1 MKVLSSNSAYNDKIF
16 WAACLV
22 LVVLVFAFGGT
33 QAGILSMFAFGLVTT
48 QRSTNEAISET
59 VLVRDVPDEVMVL
72 DGDITP
78 LTVMSVNAK
87 RKRPTFSP
95 RIEKLE
101 DNLRTLW
108 GYMNAAAIASNVT
121 SVIVNDGSLFAP
133 GDLVCVPHNPVQ
145 AGADEVF
152 RVTAGGGATANV
164 TLTVVRGIGGTG
176 ADTIVASG
184 SLRILGSAYA
194 ENGAYGTPRSTLKT
208 TIISYTQIIREPF
221 QLSETQRASKTYGG
235 PEEDFQERM
244 ALLNWKKQSEAMAL
258 WGKQSETLA
267 APGTVRTTMG
277 FKPRVQTNVTNVN
290 TTLTLILFNTFGQT
304 AFRYNMGRPR
314 LFIAAP
320 IYISAVNYFSQNKLL
335 TEVGQTVFGVKVK
348 TLYLPHGTLML
359 ANNFLMEAGV
369 AGQSGFAT
377 EAYAVDLANV
387 EYRYLS
393 ANGVNRDVKLYRN
406 VKVDG
411 TDGQSHEYKGEIG
424 WIFTQ
429 EQSHSRMYNS
439 AAYA

>member
-1 MKVLSSNSAYNDKIF
+1 MGSRLIKSKYF
-16 WAACLV
+16 WAVAFLA
-22 LVVLVFAFGGT
+22 LILAFALGPTHGALLALFT
-33 QAGILSMFAFGLVTT
+33 FGLVQT

-101 DNLRTLW
+101 DDLRTLW
-108 GYMNAAAIASNVT
+108 GFMNAAAVASNVT
-121 SVIVNDGSLFAP
+121 SILVNDGTLFAVS
-133 GDLVCVPHNPVQ
+133 DLVAAPQTLTATP
-145 AGADEVF
+145 ADEVM
-152 RVTAGGGATANV
+152 RVTAISTN
-164 TLTVVRGIGGTG
+164 TLTVVRGVGGSG
-176 ADTIVASG
+176 ADTLVTSQ

-194 ENGAYGTPRSTLKT
+194 ENGAYGTPRSTSKT

-221 QLSETQRASKTYGG
+221 QLSGTIRASKTYGG
-235 PEEDFQERM
+235 PEEDYQERM
-244 ALLNWKKQSEAMAL
+244 ALLNWKKQCEAMAL
-258 WGKQSETLA
+258 WGRASETLA
-267 APGTVRTTMG
+267 APGSIRTTMG
-277 FKPRVQTNVTNVN
+277 FKPRVTTNVTDVN

-304 AFRYNMGRPR
+304 AFRYNQGRPR

-320 IYISAVNYFSQNKLL
+320 IYISAINFFSQNKLL

-359 ANNFLMEAGV
+359 ANNFLMEDGIS
-369 AGQSGFAT
+369 GQAGFAD

-387 EYRYLS
+387 EYRYLA
-393 ANGVNRDVKLYRN
+393 ANGVNRDVKLYRD
-406 VKVDG
+406 VKKDG
-411 TDGQSHEYKGEIG
+411 TDGQAHEYLGEVG
-424 WIFTQ
+424 WIITQ
-429 EQSHSRMYNS
+429 EKSHSRMREAS
-439 AAYA
+439 AYA

>member
-1 MKVLSSNSAYNDKIF
+1 MNRLLESRYF
-16 WAACLV
+16 WAAAFAMLI
-22 LVVLVFAFGGT
+22 LAFAFGP
-33 QAGILSMFAFGLVTT
+33 AHFGIMTMFALGLTT
-48 QRSTNEAISET
+48 TARSTNEAISET

-101 DNLRTLW
+101 DDLRTLW
-108 GYMNAAAIASNVT
+108 GFMNAAAVASNVT
-121 SVIVNDGSLFAP
+121 SILVNDGTLFGVA
-133 GDLVCVPHNPVQ
+133 DLVSAPQTLTATP
-145 AGADEVF
+145 ADEVL
-152 RVTAGGGATANV
+152 RVTAIATN
-164 TLTVVRGIGGTG
+164 TLTVVRGVGGAG
-176 ADTIVASG
+176 ADTLVTSQ

-208 TIISYTQIIREPF
+208 TIISYTQILREPF

-235 PEEDFQERM
+235 PEEDYQERM
-244 ALLNWKKQSEAMAL
+244 ALLNWKKQCEAMAL
-258 WGKQSETLA
+258 WGRASETLG
-267 APGTVRTTMG
+267 APGSIRTTMG
-277 FKPRVQTNVTNVN
+277 FKPRVTTNVTDVN

-304 AFRYNMGRPR
+304 AFRYNQGRPR

-320 IYISAVNYFSQNKLL
+320 IYISAINFFSQNKLL

-359 ANNFLMEAGV
+359 ANNFLMEDGIS
-369 AGQSGFAT
+369 GQAGFAD

-393 ANGVNRDVKLYRN
+393 ANGVNRDVKLYRD
-406 VKVDG
+406 VKKDG

-424 WIFTQ
+424 WIITQ
-429 EQSHSRMYNS
+429 EKSHSRMREA
-439 AAYA
+439 AAYQ